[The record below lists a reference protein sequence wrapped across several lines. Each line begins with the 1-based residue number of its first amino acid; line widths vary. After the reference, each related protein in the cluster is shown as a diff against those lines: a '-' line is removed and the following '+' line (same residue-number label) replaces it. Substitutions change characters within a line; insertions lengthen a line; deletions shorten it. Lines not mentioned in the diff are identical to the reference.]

1 MQPEEPSASSS
12 AAALI
17 ASLPEPEQYGFGGL
31 CAALL
36 GRSTRT
42 RRWDDPWCRQH
53 LQRLASRFLCLEP
66 HRCDALFPLFEAT
79 ALSAQDES
87 SMINAFVSLLPKG
100 EHERAALLLGLL
112 VLTVTSEDAQLVGY
126 DARAR
131 QLLVDLAQRL
141 DVPWPKLAA
150 LERRLARSAT
160 LRIPRCVPTPT
171 VHVRPRPRPMPTSSR
186 HADAR

>member
-1 MQPEEPSASSS
+1 MCVA
-12 AAALI
+12 
-17 ASLPEPEQYGFGGL
+17 
-31 CAALL
+31 
-36 GRSTRT
+36 R
-42 RRWDDPWCRQH
+42 
-53 LQRLASRFLCLEP
+53 
-66 HRCDALFPLFEAT
+66 ALFLAV
-79 ALSAQDES
+79 A
-87 SMINAFVSLLPKG
+87 
-100 EHERAALLLGLL
+100 ERAALLLALL
-112 VLTVTSEDAQLVGY
+112 VLTVAAEDAQLVGY